1 MFQIESLS
9 LRRNQLTI
17 IYFLNNIFMKKISL
31 LLAGFVLF
39 FAPQAQA
46 QDDNI
51 FKHVGFGVGFGL
63 SGITIDASTMITDYV
78 GVRAGVDIFP
88 GISYGTDVDMSGLSE
103 ATQKAKDLNTVPGM
117 TAYQTPDVPEKLKI
131 EGKLALTTGHV
142 LFDAYPFKKSSFHFT
157 AGAYFGSSDIVKVY
171 NQDDGAFKDVRQ
183 FNDRTGKYSNWSTV
197 DGAPRIGMQ
206 MGDYF
211 LQPDLDGNL
220 EASIRVN
227 GFQPYLGIGF
237 GRAVPLK
244 SRLSCQFDLG
254 VKFWGTPSIYLQDH
268 ELSKEDLGGKG
279 SEIFDYMSKI
289 TIYPVM
295 TVRLVGRIL

>member
-1 MFQIESLS
+1 
-9 LRRNQLTI
+9 
-17 IYFLNNIFMKKISL
+17 MKKISL
-31 LLAGFVLF
+31 LLAGFVLS

-51 FKHVGFGVGFGL
+51 FKHVGVGVGFGL
-63 SGITIDASTMITDYV
+63 SGITFDASTMITDYV
-78 GVRAGVDIFP
+78 GVRAGVDFFP
-88 GISYGTDVDMSGLSE
+88 SIAYGTDVDISQIGDFSTIPAALRP
-103 ATQKAKDLNTVPGM
+103 NI
-117 TAYQTPDVPEKLKI
+117 PEKLKI

-142 LFDAYPFKKSSFHFT
+142 LFDAYPFKKSSFHVT
-157 AGAYFGSSDIVKVY
+157 AGAYFGSSDIISVY
-171 NQDDGAFKDVRQ
+171 NKDDGAFQDVYD
-183 FNDRTGKYSNWSTV
+183 FNHREGAKY
-197 DGAPRIGMQ
+197 GALKNPPYNLQPEQDPRIGMK

-211 LQPDLDGNL
+211 LEPDKQGNL

-268 ELSKEDLGGKG
+268 ELTKEDLGGEG
-279 SEIFDYMSKI
+279 SDVFDIMSKI
-289 TIYPVM
+289 TVYPVM